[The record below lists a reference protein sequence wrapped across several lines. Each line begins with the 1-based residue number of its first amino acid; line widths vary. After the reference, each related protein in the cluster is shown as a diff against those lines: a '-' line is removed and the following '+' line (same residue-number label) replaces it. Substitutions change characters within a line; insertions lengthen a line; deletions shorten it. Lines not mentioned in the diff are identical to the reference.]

1 MVRDDDPMIV
11 GLCTIELS
19 LPGNS
24 SLKGKRSILKS
35 ILARLRHE
43 FNVSVAEV
51 GDNDFWQSAV
61 LGVVCIS
68 NSAEYAHGLLAKVV
82 SWLDNSHYDIEV
94 VDYEITML

>member
-1 MVRDDDPMIV
+1 MIIGV
-11 GLCTIELS
+11 CTIELS
-19 LPGNS
+19 LPGND

-51 GDNDFWQSAV
+51 GHNDAWRSAV
-61 LGVVCIS
+61 LGVVCVS
-68 NSAEYAHGLLAKVV
+68 NGADYAHGLLTRVV
-82 SWLDNSHYDIEV
+82 GWLDASHYDIEV